1 MAYCIKCGKQNP
13 DTAKFCTG
21 CGGALVAKQET
32 TPAANYP
39 KESAPTKGKK
49 INWVIFASLGTL
61 LLAAAV
67 YFIFL
72 NKEKSKDNPVVD
84 NDEQQNT
91 TESTIP
97 VATDSDPVP
106 LKPGTQNTELTISQ
120 TEVDNVSRRID
131 EFYQYETKEDIPN
144 LLSYYRFPL
153 DRYYQL
159 YNVSYSKLHKM
170 VAEAFNGK
178 LYYHSIN
185 IKWSYSSV
193 QKLSSGGYKA
203 LLFAEYTSASQS
215 GDDRKTQNIH
225 LTIIMNNNY
234 EITSIFPN

>member
-1 MAYCIKCGKQNP
+1 
-13 DTAKFCTG
+13 
-21 CGGALVAKQET
+21 
-32 TPAANYP
+32 
-39 KESAPTKGKK
+39 
-49 INWVIFASLGTL
+49 
-61 LLAAAV
+61 
-67 YFIFL
+67 
-72 NKEKSKDNPVVD
+72 
-84 NDEQQNT
+84 
-91 TESTIP
+91 
-97 VATDSDPVP
+97 
-106 LKPGTQNTELTISQ
+106 
-120 TEVDNVSRRID
+120 
-131 EFYQYETKEDIPN
+131 
-144 LLSYYRFPL
+144 
-153 DRYYQL
+153 
-159 YNVSYSKLHKM
+159 M